1 MCTPAGVSPLLS
13 DSRGPSPYNEPEI
26 SILGTPVLF
35 SQMSAS
41 SLWVIS
47 LIWFSYLANIKW
59 KPEVSWVNMVVN
71 IIKRSK
77 KNKSCNKSRIHF
89 QGLRILTGGSLG
101 PFWKFE
107 KGFGLRVHSRRFYYL
122 FPLYRLGVKV
132 VNDRLIWWLY
142 KRYNSLRSS
151 SPFGGVARSHARA
164 AR

>member
-26 SILGTPVLF
+26 SALGTPVLF

-89 QGLRILTGGSLG
+89 QGLRILTGESLG

-107 KGFGLRVHSRRFYYL
+107 KEFGLRAHSRRFNCL
-122 FPLYRLGVKV
+122 FPLHRLCVKV

-142 KRYNSLRSS
+142 KRYNSLRAS
-151 SPFGGVARSHARA
+151 SPLG
-164 AR
+164 